1 MSNQELK
8 PYLNFLDC
16 LLRYPIG
23 IHITLGRNFL
33 SMQSFFRLGLTAALA
48 AGLLSADV
56 TFQQTT
62 KFKGG
67 ALIDMMQK
75 MSAMPLMG
83 KMMGGNMKQAF
94 EDQTYDVFIKGNK
107 MARIGP
113 RISTIYDLDA
123 STVTMISH
131 DRQSYSVETFEEMS
145 ARLDEMQKRM
155 NRGGSEDIQF
165 DVKVNKTGNTKT
177 IDGETAKETV
187 IVLTA
192 QSASKDGQMV
202 VTAHVWLVPLNPLRK
217 EVREFQR
224 RMSAKLASGM
234 SSSPAMGS
242 TGMGLAAASREISR
256 IDDGFAAM
264 TEMVVSGLTSAGG
277 PTAGMA
283 AMNGGSSV
291 DPSTPMIDTETTDS
305 NLVKGVVDDSKF
317 SVPAGY
323 KEEKRR
329 HR

>member
-1 MSNQELK
+1 M
-8 PYLNFLDC
+8 Y
-16 LLRYPIG
+16 
-23 IHITLGRNFL
+23 
-33 SMQSFFRLGLTAALA
+33 SFFRLGLTTTLA

-75 MSAMPLMG
+75 MASMPLMG

-94 EDQTYDVFIKGNK
+94 EDQTYDVFVKGNK

-123 STVTMISH
+123 STVTTIFH
-131 DRQSYSVETFEEMS
+131 DRQSYSVETFEELS

-155 NRGGSEDIQF
+155 NRGGSNDIQF
-165 DVKVNKTGNTKT
+165 DVKVTKTGNTKQ

-202 VTAHVWLVPLNPLRK
+202 VTCHVWLVPANPLRS
-217 EVREFQR
+217 EVRDFQR

-234 SSSPAMGS
+234 SGGTSSPAMGS
-242 TGMGLAAASREISR
+242 TGAGIAAAMREMSKIE
-256 IDDGFAAM
+256 DGFPADS
-264 TEMVVSGLTSAGG
+264 EVIVSGLTSAGG
-277 PTAGMA
+277 PMGGMA
-283 AMNGGSSV
+283 AMSGGGNV
-291 DPSTPMIDTETTDS
+291 DPNTPMIDTETIDHG
-305 NLVKGVVDDSKF
+305 LVKGVADDSKF

-323 KEEKRR
+323 KEEKARR
-329 HR
+329 R